1 MSEVFVKISIGELL
15 DKLSILEIKKNKIN
29 DKEKLKYIENEY
41 DILNLLSY
49 DFLLD
54 FTVRHYYD
62 ELSSINNELWDIEDS
77 IRIKENNNEFDSIFI
92 DLARRVYITNDKRY
106 DIKNRI
112 NKKTMSAIQ
121 EQKSYKYE

>member
-15 DKLSILEIKKNKIN
+15 DKLSILEIKKNKIK

-92 DLARRVYITNDKRY
+92 DLARRVYVTNDKRY
-106 DIKNRI
+106 EIKNRI